1 MVSDLQSLIIYIISG
16 GASVVAS
23 RALEQ
28 FDWFKSLTPNG
39 RMVSVFG
46 VSAVLALMAVF
57 VQSIVAHNPFIND
70 AVDPYVKALLP
81 IINILASQ
89 IGHGMAQAQ
98 RFKALREAIS
108 TERGDA

>member
-1 MVSDLQSLIIYIISG
+1 MVSDLTSLLIYIISG

-23 RALEQ
+23 RVLEQ

-46 VSAVLALMAVF
+46 VSAVLALVAVY
-57 VQSIVAHNPFIND
+57 VQSITARNPFIND

-81 IINILASQ
+81 ILNILASQ
-89 IGHGMAQAQ
+89 IGHGMQKTQEFRAL
-98 RFKALREAIS
+98 KADSI
-108 TERGDA
+108 RGDS